1 MDKRV
6 QIMQLQRVRRL
17 LLTQQKRMLAI
28 YKQQQLAPKKY
39 APLDRIN
46 DKLEL
51 VENKLLGLGVDLYGN
66 SVIPLF

>member
-6 QIMQLQRVRRL
+6 KIMELQRLRRVL
-17 LLTQQKRMLAI
+17 
-28 YKQQQLAPKKY
+28 YKYLDRATTRYNKLGLAPKRD
-39 APLDRIN
+39 ARIN
-46 DKLEL
+46 SINNKIEL